1 MTGHYVK
8 IFLYFAPP
16 NRKSTFAKATVDKGR
31 DARAV

>member
-1 MTGHYVK
+1 MKDRNVK

>member
-1 MTGHYVK
+1 MKDPNVK

-16 NRKSTFAKATVDKGR
+16 NRKSTFARAMVGKGR

>member
-1 MTGHYVK
+1 MKDRNVK

-16 NRKSTFAKATVDKGR
+16 NRRSTFARATVDKGR